1 MAIESRGEEDAK
13 KTKMGAVTEQ
23 KNARAGARMNGNSR
37 RTTKDARDGRGME
50 QQDDGRNY
58 TSCTKEDGRR
68 RGNDGGAER
77 CSKLTGT

>member
-1 MAIESRGEEDAK
+1 
-13 KTKMGAVTEQ
+13 
-23 KNARAGARMNGNSR
+23 MNGNSR
-37 RTTKDARDGRGME
+37 RTTKGARDGGRGME

-58 TSCTKEDGRR
+58 TSYTKEKGKR

>member
-1 MAIESRGEEDAK
+1 
-13 KTKMGAVTEQ
+13 
-23 KNARAGARMNGNSR
+23 MNGNSR

-58 TSCTKEDGRR
+58 TSCTKEEGKR